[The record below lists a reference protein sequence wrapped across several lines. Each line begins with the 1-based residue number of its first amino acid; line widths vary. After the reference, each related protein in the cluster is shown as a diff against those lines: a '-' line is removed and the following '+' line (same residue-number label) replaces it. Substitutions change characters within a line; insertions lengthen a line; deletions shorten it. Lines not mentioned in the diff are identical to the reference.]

1 MPQEMNKVAFNQKVR
16 PYIAS
21 NELDKVAAA
30 LEPYVKLRLY
40 EDSFADRI
48 LAVRQVTEADLI
60 PEIENDSFYVIGKV
74 EQATE
79 AAVVANFIDRP
90 TERYISGKR
99 YKIPLGKHKTPIAR
113 KQKDELMA
121 YDYDILADAADK
133 DVFELGILRDWKLIA
148 AMNECIRFSGKQMD
162 DVVGTSNSG
171 AVQIDK
177 IHINRLESVLNSG
190 GRTGLPAKDEL
201 KATRLLFNDMTRRD
215 FALLSQPTLGDEL
228 AGRVFT
234 EGFTIDR
241 IQGVQYISSIK
252 HRLLT
257 EHEYASLVTFSG
269 ATAAGH
275 AVVVNGVSFDVE
287 AGSAELAA
295 QKLADGINAST
306 DPAIR
311 TTADGHALPVVRA
324 EVEGATVR
332 VITVPVADAEDR
344 LFIGGKVAVDASG
357 SAVASVVAEGFDR
370 YDIVW
375 AFPDEEFIGEII
387 RISGQDITTEMW
399 KTNGEEMI
407 NRVCREWF
415 GLGIGNYNGVAKM
428 RLQRSRVLA

>member
-1 MPQEMNKVAFNQKVR
+1 MNKVAFNQKVR
-16 PYIAS
+16 PYIAN

-148 AMNECIRFSGKQMD
+148 AMNECVRFSGKKMD
-162 DVVGTSNSG
+162 DVVSTASSG
-171 AVQIDK
+171 AHQIDK

-257 EHEYASLVTFSG
+257 EHEYATLVTFG
-269 ATAAGH
+269 AATGVGEAIT
-275 AVVVNGVSFDVE
+275 VNGVVLDVAS

-295 QKLADGINAST
+295 QKFADAINTSN

-311 TTADGHALPVVRA
+311 TTADGHALQIVRA
-324 EVEGATVR
+324 EVEGATTR
-332 VITVPVADAEDR
+332 VITVPVADAEER
-344 LFIGGKVAVDASG
+344 LFVGNKVAVDAS
-357 SAVASVVAEGFDR
+357 AAANASVVGEGFDR

-428 RLQRSRVLA
+428 RLQRARVLA